1 MSSTSDADFRAMLH
15 QTGVPLTEAQQAAL
29 REGYAFVETMLAEL
43 RTPRG
48 REPEPAHIFYP
59 EQCR

>member
-1 MSSTSDADFRAMLH
+1 MATDADFQALLH
-15 QTGVPLTEAQQAAL
+15 QTGIPLTAAQQATL
-29 REGYAFVETMLAEL
+29 REGYAFVETMLAHL

-59 EQCR
+59 EQRS